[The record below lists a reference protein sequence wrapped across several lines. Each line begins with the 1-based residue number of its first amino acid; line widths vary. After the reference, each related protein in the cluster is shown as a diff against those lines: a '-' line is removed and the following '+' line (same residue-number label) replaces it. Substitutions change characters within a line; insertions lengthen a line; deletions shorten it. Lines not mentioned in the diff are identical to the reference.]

1 MIDYSKGRYLV
12 KNVAGQLVGQ
22 IDNDEYV
29 RNGLSLLYRI
39 DGAEFYSCD
48 GTLIGFLDGGRV
60 RSSAGELLFHIHSE

>member
-12 KNVAGQLVGQ
+12 KNAAGQLVGN

-39 DGAEFYSCD
+39 DGAEFYSRD
-48 GTLIGFLDGGRV
+48 GTLIGFIDCGRV
-60 RSSAGELLFHIHSE
+60 QSTAGELLFHIYSE